1 MFIWQMCF
9 SIVRCAQCDFV
20 QRQMK
25 MSNVTLREEEEEE
38 FERARAIWFCWW
50 CTRTSGNA
58 RATLHVSINKIAHM
72 IFRVCHLISL
82 VFVSACLRY
91 FSCAISTLLVSSVL
105 FFLFN
110 IRILTSPRTVS
121 VFALYMHIFHS
132 VFLSHTAFSPKPNK
146 PTGIR
151 SLVIHFASI
160 RFVWFFFSFRIVS
173 FHCSSLL
180 LLCLLFQPRSFHFC
194 FCYLFF
200 CANRLNVVC
209 AFFRSFFTFVKA
221 AIWIPLAWP
230 TEIEWLC
237 RKIATISL
245 FMLNVMPYLFIQ
257 MWSLSLAFFF
267 WFFVNHGKKN
277 LAKSSQ

>member
-1 MFIWQMCF
+1 MWFCTTTNDDVKCNITWRRRRRVWARARDLVLLVVHTN
-9 SIVRCAQCDFV
+9 IG
-20 QRQMK
+20 
-25 MSNVTLREEEEEE
+25 
-38 FERARAIWFCWW
+38 ERARDVACIHQQN
-50 CTRTSGNA
+50 CTYDFPC
-58 RATLHVSINKIAHM
+58 VSPY
-72 IFRVCHLISL
+72 FTC
-82 VFVSACLRY
+82 FVSACLRY

-200 CANRLNVVC
+200 LFY
-209 AFFRSFFTFVKA
+209 FFAQTD
-221 AIWIPLAWP
+221 
-230 TEIEWLC
+230 
-237 RKIATISL
+237 
-245 FMLNVMPYLFIQ
+245 
-257 MWSLSLAFFF
+257 
-267 WFFVNHGKKN
+267 
-277 LAKSSQ
+277 